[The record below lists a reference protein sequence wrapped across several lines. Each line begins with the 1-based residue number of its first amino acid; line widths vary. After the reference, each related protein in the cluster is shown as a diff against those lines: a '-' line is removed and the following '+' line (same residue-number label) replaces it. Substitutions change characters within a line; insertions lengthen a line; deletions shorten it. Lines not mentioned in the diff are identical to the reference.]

1 MAIEIRLDAIY
12 DEKFYK
18 DVVKIVSSSTLLW
31 EELTVLGTPEV
42 SGNLKR
48 SWNSDIKPF
57 LGVVSTNVEYAEPVA
72 YGTNLPP
79 SWQGQYRT
87 RQQTIKGYPEL
98 NAKQIQAHIQNKF
111 GR

>member
-1 MAIEIRLDAIY
+1 MAREIRLDAIA

-18 DVVKIVSSSTLLW
+18 DVVNVVASSTLLW
-31 EELTVLGTPEV
+31 EELTKKATPQV
-42 SGNLKR
+42 SGNLFR

-72 YGTNLPP
+72 FGTNLPP

-87 RQQTIKGYPEL
+87 TKQTIKGYPEL
-98 NAKQIQAHIQNKF
+98 ISKKIQAHIQDKF